1 MTARHLII
9 PATMQPIVERAG
21 YVPAVKVGNTL

>member
-21 YVPAVKVGNTL
+21 YVLAVKVGNTL